1 MNDNRQYLIVGVFV
15 VLATTI
21 LVGVWLW
28 FSASNRKVYN
38 VYQTVFS
45 EPVDGISINSVIKY
59 NGVEVGKVKSVQL
72 DKNNPRNVQ
81 VYLNILQEVPIN
93 IDTYAIMKSQGVT
106 GMSYIDL
113 RLPKTSTSTTI
124 LKPQN
129 KEPYPLIPAHSSFLY
144 SLTEQAQ
151 SLTDNVK
158 DISNSVKFLLDDE
171 HIEHLANIL
180 RNLDKTS
187 ATIADHSDSIGK
199 SLDTLLLVLTNVKNN
214 SVQLNETFADLS
226 QLTKSLSKTSDNTN
240 SLIMGLQNN
249 TMQNVNSVLLPNL
262 NQTVIHMNQ
271 SSYQLEQ
278 LLTLLNEN
286 PSALVRGKVPAPK
299 GPGE

>member
-1 MNDNRQYLIVGVFV
+1 MNDNRQYLMVGVFV

-28 FSASNRKVYN
+28 FSASNLKVYN

-72 DKNNPRNVQ
+72 DKSNPRNVQ
-81 VYLNILQEVPIN
+81 VYLNVLQEVPIN

-124 LKPQN
+124 LKPHN
-129 KEPYPLIPAHSSFLY
+129 KEPYPLIPAHPSFLY

-158 DISNSVKFLLDDE
+158 DIGNSVKFLLDDE

-180 RNLDKTS
+180 KNLDKTS
-187 ATIADHSDSIGK
+187 ETIANHSDSIGK
-199 SLDTLLLVLTNVKNN
+199 SLDSLLVVLDNVKNN
-214 SVQLNETFADLS
+214 SVQLNQTFADLS
-226 QLTKSLSKTSDNTN
+226 VLTKSLSKTSENTN
-240 SLIMGLQNN
+240 NLIMGVQNN

-262 NQTVIHMNQ
+262 NQAVIHMNQ